1 MSTAERQADWSKAQ
15 REAEPVG
22 RVSVVHS
29 QAEEKR
35 FKTKTDS
42 SEGIICKAPRGTGGN
57 HNAWLLGITFTVI
70 HTDRI
75 RAALK

>member
-1 MSTAERQADWSKAQ
+1 MSTAEQQADWSKAQ
-15 REAEPVG
+15 REAELVG
-22 RVSVVHS
+22 RVSVHS
-29 QAEEKR
+29 RAEEKL
-35 FKTKTDS
+35 FKTKTDN
-42 SEGIICKAPRGTGGN
+42 SEGIICKAPCGTGGN